1 MIFFEISEN
10 KAIRKIMIHQHIF
23 AAPKPG
29 MTESDFQDYWINL
42 HAPRYAMKIPQIAK
56 YRLNL
61 RLSCS
66 VDPAPI
72 WSGCAEI
79 WLRNDAEQIASMQTP
94 EFLQGARLDEPNWA
108 AFWMTAVLDCETET
122 LLDGTVPDGAVKLI
136 VMSKRDLA
144 HDVTDYRILR
154 RADLKEHAE
163 SVPGLL
169 RVDMASARDGLYAVG
184 EARFDEVAHFWFAS
198 VEAAERAFAAPE
210 RDVMLPSTAARG
222 LNPAQVFPML
232 VQPHW
237 LIGPEER
244 PLAGAA

>member
-1 MIFFEISEN
+1 
-10 KAIRKIMIHQHIF
+10 MIHQHIF

-29 MTESDFQDYWINL
+29 MSEKNFQDYWLNL
-42 HAPRYAMKIPQIAK
+42 HARRYAIKIPQISK

-66 VDPAPI
+66 IDPTPI

-79 WLRNDAEQIASMQTP
+79 WLRNDVEQVASLRTP

-108 AFWMTAVLDCETET
+108 AFWLSAVLDCETER
-122 LLDGTVPDGAVKLI
+122 LLDGAVPDGAVKLI
-136 VMSKRDLA
+136 VMSKRDLSNDLQA
-144 HDVTDYRILR
+144 YRMLR
-154 RADLKEHAE
+154 RADLKERAA

-169 RVDMASARDGLYAVG
+169 RVDMAFARDGLYAVG

-198 VEAAERAFAAPE
+198 VDAAENAFATTQ
-210 RDVMLPSTAARG
+210 RDVMLPDAATSG

-244 PLAGAA
+244 RLAEAV